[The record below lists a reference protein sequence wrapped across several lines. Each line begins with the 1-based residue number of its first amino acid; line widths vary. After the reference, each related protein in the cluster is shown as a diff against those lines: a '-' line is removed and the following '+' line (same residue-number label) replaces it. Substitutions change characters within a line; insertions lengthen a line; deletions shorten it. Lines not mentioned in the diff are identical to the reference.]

1 MKILLAEDD
10 IITARALKENLHD
23 WGYDVIVT
31 HDGKD
36 AWDIISGVPEDH
48 TDVGTD
54 IRLAVFDWEM
64 PNMDGI
70 ELCRRIRQKTENDK
84 GKYIYVILLTGKDR
98 QEDIIDGLSSGADD
112 YITKPFDF
120 LELRVRLKNGERI
133 IRLEDDR
140 LEMALTDNL
149 TQLWNRKKI
158 LDFLKEEVSRG
169 KRYGQSTGVIMCDI
183 DNFKKINDSMG
194 HQTGDKVLSE
204 IASRLKHSARSYDK
218 IGRYGGDEFIAVFP
232 DCLNSFIP
240 KIAERLRKTVEDM
253 SFSSESGGFSV
264 TVSVGGTSNE
274 FNLHISADE
283 MINLSD
289 RALLAAKEKGR
300 NSSVIYFPS

>member
-1 MKILLAEDD
+1 MKVLLAEDD
-10 IITARALKENLHD
+10 TITARALKENLHD

-48 TDVGTD
+48 ADVSKE

-70 ELCRRIRQKTENDK
+70 ELCRRVRQKTENDK

-183 DNFKKINDSMG
+183 DNFKKINDSLG

-204 IASRLKHSARSYDK
+204 IASRLKQSARSYDK
-218 IGRYGGDEFIAVFP
+218 IGRYGGDEFLAVFP
-232 DCLNSFIP
+232 DCLKSFIP
-240 KIAERLRKTVEDM
+240 KIAERLRKTVENM
-253 SFSSESGGFSV
+253 SFPSESKGFSV

-289 RALLAAKEKGR
+289 RALLAAKGKGR